1 MPLTYKINVLEELKK
16 RGYSTNRLRQES
28 ILSES
33 VIQHLRTG
41 KPVSMTTLD
50 KLCGLLSI
58 DISDLIEYKPDLSK
72 EEEELTHTAID
83 KFIEIMN
90 KGRELGFCVDHTL
103 DVMRDTLI
111 RIKSQIIK

>member
-16 RGYSTNRLRQES
+16 KGYSTNRLRQES

-50 KLCGLLSI
+50 KLCGLLSL
-58 DISDLIEYKPDLSK
+58 DIKDLIEYKPDLPKEIEFEKNAMLGVLAIARSGVDMDLSK
-72 EEEELTHTAID
+72 ECILKTISEAAEAL
-83 KFIEIMN
+83 KN
-90 KGRELGFCVDHTL
+90 TL
-103 DVMRDTLI
+103 
-111 RIKSQIIK
+111 